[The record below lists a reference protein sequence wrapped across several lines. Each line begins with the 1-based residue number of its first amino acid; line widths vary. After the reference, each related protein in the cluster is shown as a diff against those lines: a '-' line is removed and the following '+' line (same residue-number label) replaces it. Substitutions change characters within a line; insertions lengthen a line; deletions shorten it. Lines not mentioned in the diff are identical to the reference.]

1 MMYETIIASTIT
13 GILALLGNLI
23 ISYFS
28 NNKTKALILYR
39 LDQIE
44 DKQDKHNKIIERT
57 YINEENIAILDN
69 KMKVS
74 EHRIKDLEREL
85 GHG

>member
-1 MMYETIIASTIT
+1 MYETVIASTIT

-57 YINEENIAILDN
+57 YINEENIAILEN

-74 EHRIKDLEREL
+74 EHRIKDLERGL